1 LCNILD
7 PQWLP
12 YTCCN
17 PIACVGLGQGWV
29 KHLHSSQ
36 GEGQ

>member
-1 LCNILD
+1 VAALHTLQSYSLD
-7 PQWLP
+7 
-12 YTCCN
+12 
-17 PIACVGLGQGWV
+17 ACVGLGQGWV